1 MNKRGYLHDRNQPP
15 KYPIPAGAI
24 HDSAWA
30 RPPVY
35 HPGDV
40 VIFSEAT
47 PHAGLPNQSR
57 VFRLSMDI
65 RFSAKSNPQPV
76 VGVLSAVGAGTI
88 TIDTGE
94 EEVTL
99 TVDDRSYL
107 RLKDGAQL
115 PVSRMQEFLE
125 VGERMMAGRDGDRA
139 LVVRPTK
146 G

>member
-1 MNKRGYLHDRNQPP
+1 
-15 KYPIPAGAI
+15 
-24 HDSAWA
+24 
-30 RPPVY
+30 
-35 HPGDV
+35 
-40 VIFSEAT
+40 
-47 PHAGLPNQSR
+47 
-57 VFRLSMDI
+57 
-65 RFSAKSNPQPV
+65 
-76 VGVLSAVGAGTI
+76 VLSAVGAGTI

-99 TVDDRSYL
+99 IVDKRSYL

-115 PVSRMQEFLE
+115 PVSKMQEFLQ

>member
-1 MNKRGYLHDRNQPP
+1 MRSRK
-15 KYPIPAGAI
+15 
-24 HDSAWA
+24 SASVA
-30 RPPVY
+30 STRVLFRRVY

-47 PHAGLPNQSR
+47 PHAGLPNQAD
-57 VFRLSMDI
+57 VFRFSMDI
-65 RFSAKSNPQPV
+65 RFSAKADPQPV
-76 VGVLSAVGAGTI
+76 VGVLSAVSAGSI

-94 EEVTL
+94 EEITL
-99 TVDDRSYL
+99 IVDDRSYL

-115 PVSRMQEFLE
+115 PAAKMQEFLQL
-125 VGERMMAGRDGDRA
+125 GERMMAGRNGDRA